1 MDEGA
6 PQMATSTETPAT
18 DAPAPEVYERH
29 NERIRD
35 SARQLL
41 TPDGTLAPGAA
52 SPFSDEDLLSAYRW
66 MVFSRLLDE
75 RAVSLQRQGRV
86 GTYAAAYG
94 QEASVVGSAAA
105 LDPATDWI
113 VPQYREAAAVVRHG
127 YPLASLLLYYIGNPL
142 GSQLPEHVRVVP
154 LQISLAAQLPHAV
167 GLGWGRRLQGES
179 DVVLTYCGDG
189 ASSEGDFH
197 EACNWAGVVKAP
209 VVFLVQNNGYA
220 ISTPRA
226 KQSAAATLASRA
238 EGYGIEGDLVDG
250 NDLFAVHGATR
261 RAVERARAGAGP
273 TLIECLTYRLYPH
286 NTADD
291 STRYLPEGELE
302 DRRLLDP
309 LVRVRTFL
317 TAQGLLTA
325 LDDEEMRRQISAEIA
340 AAVTAA
346 EAHPKQTPN
355 QVFDHV
361 YARPPA
367 RVVEQ
372 QRRATAPVEGAV

>member
-1 MDEGA
+1 
-6 PQMATSTETPAT
+6 MATGTETAST
-18 DAPAPEVYERH
+18 NASAPELYESH
-29 NERIRD
+29 NERTRD
-35 SARQLL
+35 DARQLL
-41 TPDGTLAPGAA
+41 TPEGTLAAGA
-52 SPFSDEDLLSAYRW
+52 SCPLSDDELLSAFRW
-66 MVFSRLLDE
+66 MIFSRLLDE

-94 QEASVVGSAAA
+94 QEASVVGSAMA

-113 VPQYREAAAVVRHG
+113 VPQYREAAAIIRHG
-127 YPLASLLLYYIGNPL
+127 YPLSSLLLYYIGNPL
-142 GSQLPEHVRVVP
+142 GARLPDDVRVAP

-167 GLGWGRRLQGES
+167 GLGWGRRLQGHS

-197 EACNWAGVVKAP
+197 EACNFAGVLKAP
-209 VVFLVQNNGYA
+209 VVFLLQNNGYA

-238 EGYGIEGDLVDG
+238 PGYGIQGELVDG
-250 NDLFAVHGATR
+250 NDLFAVHDATQ
-261 RAVERARAGAGP
+261 RAVQRARAGEGS

-309 LVRVRTFL
+309 LVRVRSFL
-317 TAQGLLTA
+317 TARGLLSDA
-325 LDDEEMRRQISAEIA
+325 DEEALREKIAAEIGAAVA
-340 AAVTAA
+340 AA
-346 EAHPKQTPN
+346 EGHPKQTPA

-367 RVVEQ
+367 RVED
-372 QRRATAPVEGAV
+372 QRRQATAPSGGAV

>member
-1 MDEGA
+1 
-6 PQMATSTETPAT
+6 MATSTETPAT
-18 DAPAPEVYERH
+18 DAPTPEVHEGA

-35 SARQLL
+35 DARQLL
-41 TPDGTLAPGAA
+41 GPDGVLTPGSS
-52 SPFSDEDLLSAYRW
+52 SPFSDEELLSAYRW
-66 MVFSRLLDE
+66 MVFSRQLDE

-94 QEASVVGSAAA
+94 QEASVVGSATA

-113 VPQYREAAAVVRHG
+113 VPQYREAAAVIRHG
-127 YPLASLLLYYIGNPL
+127 YPLSSLMLYYIGNPL
-142 GSQLPEHVRVVP
+142 GSRLPDDVRVAP
-154 LQISLAAQLPHAV
+154 LQISRAAQLPHAV
-167 GLGWGRRLQGES
+167 GLGWGRRLQGQP

-209 VVFLVQNNGYA
+209 VVFVIQNNGYA

-226 KQSAAATLASRA
+226 QQSAAATLVSRA
-238 EGYGIEGDLVDG
+238 PGYGIAGELVDG
-250 NDLFAVHGATR
+250 NDLFAVHDATR
-261 RAVERARAGAGP
+261 RAVQRARTGAGP

-291 STRYLPEGELE
+291 STRYLPAGELE
-302 DRRLLDP
+302 ERRLLDP
-309 LVRVRTFL
+309 LVRVRAFL
-317 TAQGLLTA
+317 AAQGLLSDA
-325 LDDEEMRRQISAEIA
+325 DDEAMRREVGAEIA

-372 QRRATAPVEGAV
+372 QRRLGTPADGTV